1 VKTEYI
7 IKFVGGLAIFLVP
20 LLVAM
25 WRSKRTSRALKDLG
39 ARWSIDLGTCLA
51 GLPLDEPS
59 RVSCGGNA
67 TEILFIKDK
76 DLREVVRIPWSA
88 IQEIFGGPEP
98 EIQSLLSVG
107 AGIPSLTLGQWTP
120 ELAKHKQR
128 LSYLVIDW
136 KDRSAEAKQAVF
148 QFGGPRS
155 GSSMARHL
163 NFMKEIAH
171 IPRAVA

>member
-7 IKFVGGLAIFLVP
+7 IKLVGGLAIFLVP

-25 WRSKRTSRALKDLG
+25 WRSKRTSRPLKDLG
-39 ARWSIDLGTCLA
+39 ARWTTSLGICLT
-51 GLPLDEPS
+51 GLPLDEPA

-67 TEILFIKDK
+67 TEILFIKDE

-88 IQEIFGGPEP
+88 IQQIFGGDEP

-107 AGIPSLTLGQWTP
+107 DGLPSLTLGQWTP
-120 ELAKHKQR
+120 ELNKHKYK

-136 KDRSAEAKQAVF
+136 KDRNAGSKQAVF
-148 QFGGPRS
+148 QVGGKRS
-155 GSSMARHL
+155 GSFIAQYL
-163 NFMKEIAH
+163 NFMKDSAH

>member
-1 VKTEYI
+1 MKTESI
-7 IKFVGGLAIFLVP
+7 IKLVGGVAIFLVP

-25 WRSKRTSRALKDLG
+25 WRSRRTSRALKDLG
-39 ARWSIDLGTCLA
+39 AWSIDLGTCLA
-51 GLPLDEPS
+51 GLPLDEPT

-67 TEILFIKDK
+67 TEILFIEDK
-76 DLREVVRIPWSA
+76 DLREVVRIPWNA

-107 AGIPSLTLGQWTP
+107 DGLPSLILGQRTP
-120 ELAKHKQR
+120 ELEKHRNK

-136 KDRSAEAKQAVF
+136 KDRGPKQAVF

-155 GSSMARHL
+155 GSSTAQFL
-163 NFMKEIAH
+163 KFMKETAH
-171 IPRAVA
+171 IPRAAA